1 MSLEIVQDSGLQTI
15 DFQLGDRVVY
25 NPNKTDLLPV
35 EERPHDHGTV
45 IAIDND
51 YITVKFDHY
60 FNYVGK
66 ILPWG
71 VSKLVVATG

>member
-25 NPNKTDLLPV
+25 NPNTEDLLPA

-45 IAIDND
+45 IAIDEH
-51 YITVKFDHY
+51 YITVKFDHPE
-60 FNYVGK
+60 YVGK

-71 VSKLVVATG
+71 VVKLCVATG

>member
-1 MSLEIVQDSGLQTI
+1 MLLGIVQDSGLQTI

-25 NPNKTDLLPV
+25 NPNMVDLLPV

-45 IAIDND
+45 IAIDEN
-51 YITVKFDHY
+51 YITVKFDHVH
-60 FNYVGK
+60 YVGK

-71 VSKLVVATG
+71 VAKLCVATG

>member
-25 NPNKTDLLPV
+25 NPNMTDLLPV

-45 IAIDND
+45 IAIDEN
-51 YITVKFDHY
+51 YITVKFDR
-60 FNYVGK
+60 FNYVGQL
-66 ILPWG
+66 LPWG
-71 VSKLVVATG
+71 LFKLVVATG

>member
-25 NPNKTDLLPV
+25 NPNMVDLLPV

-45 IAIDND
+45 IAIDEN
-51 YITVKFDHY
+51 YITVKFDHT
-60 FNYVGK
+60 NYIAQ

-71 VSKLVVATG
+71 VSKLCVATG

>member
-1 MSLEIVQDSGLQTI
+1 MSLEIVQDSGLQVI

-25 NPNKTDLLPV
+25 NPNMTDLLPV

-45 IAIDND
+45 IGIDNHYITIKFDNID
-51 YITVKFDHY
+51 YI
-60 FNYVGK
+60 GK

-71 VSKLVVATG
+71 VVKLIIATG